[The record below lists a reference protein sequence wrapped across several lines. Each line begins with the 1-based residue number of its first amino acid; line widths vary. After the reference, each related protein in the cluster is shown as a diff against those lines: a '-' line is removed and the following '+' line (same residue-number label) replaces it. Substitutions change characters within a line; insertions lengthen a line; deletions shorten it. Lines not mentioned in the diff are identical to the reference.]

1 MKIITKYTSNI
12 IVTSLL
18 FVIIMGYQNS
28 IAQDTIREES
38 GNKKKI
44 TFRDPDDGAFDISQ
58 FLMKPGG
65 FMPVPFIITEPA
77 VGYGGG
83 AALLFFH
90 PHKKK
95 YDVKVPPNISG
106 VAGLGTQNGTWAAGL
121 FHFHVFGPDKVRTI
135 TAVGKPV
142 VHIKYYG
149 NNNEYLDKN
158 PVSFKIDSWTA
169 IQRVQVRIGTS
180 NLFVGG
186 SYVFFTTKNSIDT
199 LPDRPIINKI
209 IKKLG
214 GTSTLSMLQPIVNWD
229 SRNNI
234 FTPSTGMNAGLSFSY
249 NATWLGADEN
259 YYKLSPYFFGYKPIS
274 KKIFSGWRFDADFMM
289 GDAPP
294 YALPF
299 VDMRGVPAMRYQ
311 SDNIL
316 LVETEWRFNVYKR
329 WSLDGFGGTGKAF
342 TSFNAFGQAT
352 WVYSYGIGFRYLLA
366 KAFGMHAGMDFAW
379 SNNGEFAFYFI
390 FGSAWNR

>member
-1 MKIITKYTSNI
+1 MKIFNKYSPNI
-12 IVTSLL
+12 LAFSL
-18 FVIIMGYQNS
+18 FVLIIMGNH
-28 IAQDTIREES
+28 ILLAQDTIKEEPE
-38 GNKKKI
+38 NKKKI
-44 TFRDPDDGAFDISQ
+44 TFRDPDDSAFDISP
-58 FLMKPGG
+58 FLLKPGG

-95 YDVKVPPNISG
+95 YDVKVPPNITG
-106 VAGLGTQNGTWAAGL
+106 VAGLGTENGTWAAGV
-121 FHFHVFGPDKVRTI
+121 FHFHVFGPDKVRSI
-135 TAVGKPV
+135 TALGKPV

-158 PVSFKIDSWTA
+158 PVQLKIDAWAA

-186 SYVFFTTKNSIDT
+186 SYVLFTTENSIDT
-199 LPDRPIINKI
+199 LPDKPIINKV
-209 IKKLG
+209 IKRLG
-214 GTSTLSMLQPIVNWD
+214 GRSTLSQIQPLINWD

-234 FTPSTGMNAGLSFSY
+234 FTATKGVNTGLQVNY

-259 YYKLSPYFFGYKPIS
+259 YYELNPYFIGYKPIS
-274 KKIFSGWRFDADFMM
+274 KRVFSGWKFNANFIM

-311 SDNIL
+311 SDNTMQ
-316 LVETEWRFNVYKR
+316 VETEWRFNVYKR

-342 TSFNAFGQAT
+342 TSFDAFGQAT
-352 WVYSYGIGFRYLLA
+352 WVYAYGVGFRYLLA
-366 KAFGMHAGMDFAW
+366 KTFGMYAGVDFAW
-379 SNNGEFAFYFI
+379 SNNNEFAFYFI